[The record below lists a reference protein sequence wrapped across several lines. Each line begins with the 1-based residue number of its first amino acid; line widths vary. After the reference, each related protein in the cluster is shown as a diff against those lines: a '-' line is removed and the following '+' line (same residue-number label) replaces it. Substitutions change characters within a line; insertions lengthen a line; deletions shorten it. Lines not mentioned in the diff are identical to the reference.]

1 MKFQVF
7 ESEAEIRD
15 SEQYEL
21 TIIKIKTHT
30 HAPVE
35 KEVVKNGMFSDWKVT
50 AVVAMFIFV
59 FSNFVYAAVSGDASL
74 YEKFLDTV
82 CEVASEVSR
91 SKYAKESG

>member
-1 MKFQVF
+1 MKFQVPK
-7 ESEAEIRD
+7 SKAEVRD

-21 TIIKIKTHT
+21 TIIKIKTRT

-35 KEVVKNGMFSDWKVT
+35 NEVIKNGMFSDWKVT
-50 AVVAMFIFV
+50 AVVAGFILA
-59 FSNFVYAAVSGDASL
+59 FSNFVYAAASGDASL

-82 CEVASEVSR
+82 CKVASEVSR